1 MFATPCS
8 WHSPPPVAAPASE
21 APGPATHSTA
31 ALRAAH
37 TTIPERRTSMLVPP
51 SCRYAAPDLTDEIGV
66 RDGQLVCQYWLS
78 YEHGR
83 LHPAFGG
90 DWSPRADGSESDP
103 RRDQAR
109 ARRGMTRARVGA
121 LSTPASVACGRCG
134 ACERASRRGP
144 GARSSAR
151 IPRSACRTP

>member
-31 ALRAAH
+31 ALRATH
-37 TTIPERRTSMLVPP
+37 TTIRERPTSMLVPP

-90 DWSPRADGSESDP
+90 DWSP
-103 RRDQAR
+103 
-109 ARRGMTRARVGA
+109 
-121 LSTPASVACGRCG
+121 G
-134 ACERASRRGP
+134 ACERASRRGL